1 VSGTSGT
8 NEASGIIRKAGE
20 GNNAE
25 MQKESDKQGS
35 REEKNVQIKQGS
47 REEHNMQGGREKQDT
62 QKPYINTSLFSDKAN
77 MPQA

>member
-1 VSGTSGT
+1 
-8 NEASGIIRKAGE
+8 
-20 GNNAE
+20 

-35 REEKNVQIKQGS
+35 REEKGIQIKQGSREEKGIQIKQGS

-77 MPQA
+77 MPQGMKGRSS

>member
-1 VSGTSGT
+1 
-8 NEASGIIRKAGE
+8 
-20 GNNAE
+20 

-77 MPQA
+77 MPQGVKGRPS